1 MNGDVQQSDEQSDLE
16 KARQLLSAT
25 AIRALSEDGWNRP
38 RPWLDIPVL
47 VLFLAVMTVVMA
59 PTWFGSHPVPPI
71 NSIADQ
77 TIRAERDLLVEDQAT
92 TELSRAQAAQ
102 SVLPVYTYDPDLY
115 FEVGE
120 KIYAAVEA
128 MSARKAA
135 GTLPPEQ
142 RMEAF
147 ISDVGLPVNGT
158 TFGLIEE
165 LEQPSDL
172 AVALNFFLNIVLDRM
187 VVSARS
193 DLPPRGG
200 LQIHTLLDDSKRP
213 FYSLSSILDLKQV
226 RRLMRAR
233 AGDAPYGSARIVRT
247 WVLETATRL
256 LPPNV
261 TPSPRATDSERR
273 AAAKAVDPVYV
284 RIAQGEVLVREG
296 DRVTAAIQDRI
307 RLHNAG
313 LENRAPWGEAVA
325 FAVMLVALIALGAAF
340 FRDARK
346 PFRYGRKAAYLS
358 LSVVAMTALLSV
370 GVYYA
375 GRGLA
380 EGLSFGVEAAP
391 LLMPVAVVTVLISL
405 LLDSRASLLAGIG
418 LVLVL
423 AYRVDGDAWL
433 ITYFTTGI
441 LAAGVIAR
449 RCRRRS
455 DLLKA
460 GIAIGT
466 VQALIVPVV
475 AVLGGNVLDTTVLPA
490 MICAVASGALVAI
503 CGTGLLPVLEHV
515 FDEATDMRLLELASA
530 DNPLL
535 KQLALRSP
543 GTYYHSVMIGNLA
556 EAAADAIGCNAL
568 QCRVMALY
576 HDLGKMRRP
585 SYFAEN
591 QRGGNIHDRL
601 PPELSARIIF
611 AHIKDGIDI
620 ARKHRLGRVIIDAIT
635 QHQGTTLLRVFHMKA
650 LDKARETGATVNE
663 QDFRYP
669 GPRPRTKEAG
679 ILLLADSVEAA
690 TRALK
695 DPAPQD
701 VQVRVNAVMNEKVA
715 DHQLDEC
722 ALTLSDLARIEAAFT
737 RVLTLGVYHS
747 RIEYPPLPTLAS
759 SQAPG
764 HDQQSHGHSDLDR
777 RRNVAQRPS

>member
-1 MNGDVQQSDEQSDLE
+1 MNGDPQQVDNASELE
-16 KARQLLSAT
+16 KARQLLSAS

-47 VLFLAVMTVVMA
+47 VLFLAVMTAVMA
-59 PTWFGSHPVPPI
+59 PSWFGSHPVPPI
-71 NSIADQ
+71 NSIAEH
-77 TIRAERDLLVEDQAT
+77 TIRAERDLLVEDKEA
-92 TELSRAQAAQ
+92 TELSRAKAAQ

-115 FEVGE
+115 FEIGE

-128 MSARKAA
+128 MVARKTAA
-135 GTLPPEQ
+135 TLSVQ
-142 RMEAF
+142 DRREAF
-147 ISDVGLPVNGT
+147 AADLGQPVNAA
-158 TFGLIEE
+158 TFELIEN
-165 LEQPSDL
+165 LDHPNDL
-172 AVALNFFLNIVLDRM
+172 AVAMNFFLNIVLDRM
-187 VVSARS
+187 VVSARG
-193 DLPPRGG
+193 DLPSRGG
-200 LQIHTLLDDSKRP
+200 LQIHTLLDDSRRP
-213 FYSLSSILDLKQV
+213 FYSLSGILDLRQV

-247 WVLETATRL
+247 WVLETAAALVR
-256 LPPNV
+256 PNF
-261 TPSPRATDSERR
+261 TPNPRATEEARVEAS
-273 AAAKAVDPVYV
+273 KAVEPVFV
-284 RIAQGEVLVREG
+284 RINQGEVLVREG

-313 LENRAPWGEAVA
+313 LENRPLWGEALA
-325 FAVMLVALIALGAAF
+325 FAVLLVALITLGGAF
-340 FRDARK
+340 FRGARR
-346 PFRYGRKAAYLS
+346 PFRFGRKAAYLS
-358 LSVVAMTALLSV
+358 LSVVAMAAFLCV
-370 GVYYA
+370 GVYFA

-380 EGLSFGVEAAP
+380 EGLSFGPEAAP
-391 LLMPVAVVTVLISL
+391 LLMPVALVTVLISL
-405 LLDSRASLLAGIG
+405 LVDSRTSLLAGIG

-423 AYRVDGDAWL
+423 AYRVDADAWL
-433 ITYFTTGI
+433 ITYFVTGV

-460 GIAIGT
+460 GIAIGV
-466 VQALIVPVV
+466 VQAVMVPIVFVLSGQALDAAVV
-475 AVLGGNVLDTTVLPA
+475 PAVV
-490 MICAVASGALVAI
+490 CAVASGALVAI
-503 CGTGLLPVLEHV
+503 CSTGLLPVLEHV
-515 FDEATDMRLLELASA
+515 FDEATDMRLLELASG

-556 EAAADAIGCNAL
+556 EAAADVIGCNAL

-620 ARKHRLGRVIIDAIT
+620 ARKHRLGRVIVDAVT
-635 QHQGTTLLRVFHMKA
+635 QHQGTTLLRVFYMKA
-650 LDKARETGATVNE
+650 QERAKETGATVNE

-669 GPRPRTKEAG
+669 GPRPHSKEAG

-695 DPAPQD
+695 DPTPQD
-701 VQVRVNAVMNEKVA
+701 VQTRVQSVINEKVG

-722 ALTLSDLARIEAAFT
+722 ALTLADLAAIEAAFT

-747 RIEYPPLPTLAS
+747 RIEYPPPPTLAAS
-759 SQAPG
+759 
-764 HDQQSHGHSDLDR
+764 HHQQPHGHSDLDR
-777 RRNVAQRPS
+777 RRSVAKRPS

>member
-1 MNGDVQQSDEQSDLE
+1 MNVEPKEQDEASDLQ
-16 KARQLLSAT
+16 KARQLLTAT
-25 AIRALSEDGWNRP
+25 AIRALSEDGWNRA
-38 RPWLDIPVL
+38 RPWLDLPVL
-47 VLFLAVMTVVMA
+47 LVFLAVMTVVMA
-59 PTWFGSHPVPPI
+59 PSWFGSHPVPPI
-71 NSIADQ
+71 NSIAAQ
-77 TIRAERDLLVEDQAT
+77 TIRAERDLLVEDKAT
-92 TELSRAQAAQ
+92 TELSRTQAAQ

-115 FEVGE
+115 FEIGE

-128 MSARKAA
+128 MSARKAD
-135 GTLPPEQ
+135 GTMKPQERQ
-142 RMEAF
+142 EAF
-147 ISDVGLPVNGT
+147 AADIGRPVNGT
-158 TFGLIEE
+158 TFALIEK
-165 LEQPSDL
+165 LEQPGDL
-172 AVALNFFLNIVLDRM
+172 AVALNFFINIVLDRL
-187 VVSARS
+187 VVSART
-193 DLPPRGG
+193 DLPTRSG

-226 RRLMRAR
+226 QRMIRAR
-233 AGDAPYGSARIVRT
+233 AGDAPYGASRIVRT
-247 WVLETATRL
+247 WVLDTATKLVR
-256 LPPNV
+256 PNF
-261 TPSPRATDSERR
+261 TPNPRATEEDR
-273 AAAKAVDPVYV
+273 KASRDAVEPVYV
-284 RIAQGEVLVREG
+284 RINQGEVLVREG
-296 DRVTAAIQDRI
+296 DRVTTAIQDRI
-307 RLHNAG
+307 RLHNEG
-313 LENRAPWGEAVA
+313 LEQRAPWGEAIA
-325 FAVMLVALIALGAAF
+325 FTVLLVALILLGGAF
-340 FRDARK
+340 FRGAK
-346 PFRYGRKAAYLS
+346 QPFRLGRKAAYLS
-358 LSVVAMTALLSV
+358 LSVVAVTALLSV
-370 GVYYA
+370 GVYFA

-380 EGLSFGVEAAP
+380 EGLSISAEIAP
-391 LLMPVAVVTVLISL
+391 LMMPVALVTVLISL
-405 LLDSRASLLAGIG
+405 LIDSRTSLLAGIG

-423 AYRVDGDAWL
+423 TYRVDGDGWL
-433 ITYFTTGI
+433 ITYFTAGI

-449 RCRRRS
+449 QCRRRS

-460 GIAIGT
+460 GLAVGL
-466 VQALIVPVV
+466 VQAAMVPVV
-475 AVLGGNVLDTTVLPA
+475 TVLGGQGLDTAVLPA
-490 MICAVASGALVAI
+490 LAFAVTSGALVAI
-503 CGTGLLPVLEHV
+503 CTTGLLPLLEHV

-556 EAAADAIGCNAL
+556 EAAADAIGSNAL

-650 LDKARETGATVNE
+650 VERAKDTGETVNE
-663 QDFRYP
+663 REFRYP

-695 DPAPQD
+695 DPAPKD
-701 VQVRVNAVMNEKVA
+701 VQNRVKAIIDEKVA

-722 ALTLSDLARIEAAFT
+722 ALTLSDLARLEAAFT

-747 RIEYPPLPTLAS
+747 RIEYPPTPKLAAG
-759 SQAPG
+759 Q
-764 HDQQSHGHSDLDR
+764 DLQSHEHIDLDR
-777 RRNVAQRPS
+777 RRGVAKRPS

>member
-1 MNGDVQQSDEQSDLE
+1 MNADGESRQVDDMSELE

-25 AIRALSEDGWNRP
+25 AIRALSEDGWNRTQP
-38 RPWLDIPVL
+38 LFDIPML
-47 VLFLAVMTVVMA
+47 VLFLTVLTVVMA

-71 NSIADQ
+71 NAIAET
-77 TIRAERDLLVEDQAT
+77 TIRAERDLLVEDKETA
-92 TELSRAQAAQ
+92 ELSRAKAAQ
-102 SVLPVYTYDPDLY
+102 SVLPVFTYDPDLY
-115 FEVGE
+115 FEIGE
-120 KIYAAVEA
+120 TIYAAVEA
-128 MSARKAA
+128 MVERKTAA
-135 GTLPPEQ
+135 TLSVAE
-142 RMEAF
+142 RREAF
-147 ISDVGLPVNGT
+147 TADLGQPINGA
-158 TFGLIEE
+158 TFELIES

-172 AVALNFFLNIVLDRM
+172 AVAMNFFLNIVLDRM
-187 VVSARS
+187 VVAARS
-193 DLPPRGG
+193 DLPSRGG
-200 LQIHTLLDDSKRP
+200 VQIHTLLDDSIRP
-213 FYSLSSILDLKQV
+213 FYSLSSILGLKQV

-247 WVLETATRL
+247 WVLDTAATLVR
-256 LPPNV
+256 PNV
-261 TPSPRATDSERR
+261 TPNPRATE
-273 AAAKAVDPVYV
+273 AARVAASKAVEPVYV
-284 RIAQGEVLVREG
+284 RINQGEVLVREG
-296 DRVTAAIQDRI
+296 DRVTEAIRDRI

-313 LENRAPWGEAVA
+313 LENRLLWGEALA
-325 FAVMLVALIALGAAF
+325 FAVLLVALIALGGAF
-340 FRDARK
+340 FRSAK
-346 PFRYGRKAAYLS
+346 QPFRFGRKAAYLS
-358 LSVVAMTALLSV
+358 LSVVAMAALLCV
-370 GVYYA
+370 GVYFA

-380 EGLSFGVEAAP
+380 EGLSFGPEAAP
-391 LLMPVAVVTVLISL
+391 LLMPVALVTVLISL
-405 LLDSRASLLAGIG
+405 LVDSRTSLLAGIG

-423 AYRVDGDAWL
+423 AYRVDADAWL
-433 ITYFTTGI
+433 ITYFITGV
-441 LAAGVIAR
+441 LAAGVISR

-460 GIAIGT
+460 GIAIGLI
-466 VQALIVPVV
+466 QAVMVPVV
-475 AVLGGNVLDTTVLPA
+475 FVLSGKVLDTSVLPA
-490 MICAVASGALVAI
+490 IVCAIASGALVAI
-503 CGTGLLPVLEHV
+503 CSTGLLPVLEHM
-515 FDEATDMRLLELASA
+515 FDEATDMRLLEMASA

-620 ARKHRLGRVIIDAIT
+620 ARKHRLGRVIVDAVT
-635 QHQGTTLLRVFHMKA
+635 QHQGTTLLRVFYMKA
-650 LDKARETGATVNE
+650 QERAKETGATVNE
-663 QDFRYP
+663 RDFRYP
-669 GPRPRTKEAG
+669 GPRPRTKESG

-690 TRALK
+690 TRALR
-695 DPAPQD
+695 DPTPQD
-701 VQVRVNAVMNEKVA
+701 VQVRVQSVINDKVA

-747 RIEYPPLPTLAS
+747 RIEYPPPPTLAAS
-759 SQAPG
+759 
-764 HDQQSHGHSDLDR
+764 HDQQTHGHSDFDR
-777 RRNVAQRPS
+777 RRSVAKRPS